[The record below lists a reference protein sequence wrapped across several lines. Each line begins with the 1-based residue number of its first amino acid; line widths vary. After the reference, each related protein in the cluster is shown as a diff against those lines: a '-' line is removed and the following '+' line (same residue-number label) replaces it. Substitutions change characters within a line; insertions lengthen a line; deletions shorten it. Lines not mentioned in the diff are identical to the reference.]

1 MKDKNRQFEET
12 GAFLDLMS
20 KREKKRWEK
29 EQRKLMEEEKLAHNT
44 ENYTEQSNEIINN
57 NPIVNSTIEE
67 ENNFLESTDT
77 VTEENNEE
85 NKDIVTTQ
93 NVETPTEEENKF
105 QSVGEQNNESIHNTV
120 SFEQNPVHNE
130 NLTELEKTQK
140 ILEVTTEINTVN
152 HQELEEFSDL
162 DEDDASGGFNPV
174 IPIGI
179 SLIFIYAF
187 FIYIAVATDFKN
199 SIFLT
204 INIIILS
211 ILTLFFGLT
220 TLSNKK
226 HVNVF
231 AGIDLVIILSYI
243 LFNGISIIS
252 YDDMYKEKEIN
263 KKPIEEKEEQKPV
276 VEEKPEQVEKH
287 IYNCENENSTLN
299 ITYNTENQYIVYIK
313 RVEIFN
319 DDEAAK
325 EISSYYKDINGINV
339 KEEGKEIT
347 LEFDFNKL
355 DINQYKLAVTKH
367 NDSYRLESD
376 FSYIENNKILADKY
390 KNLEL
395 KNLTCSEIRSK

>member
-12 GAFLDLMS
+12 GAFLDVMS

-44 ENYTEQSNEIINN
+44 ENYTEQSNEIINS
-57 NPIVNSTIEE
+57 NPIVNSPIEE
-67 ENNFLESTDT
+67 ENNFSESAIT

-93 NVETPTEEENKF
+93 NVETPTEEENNF
-105 QSVGEQNNESIHNTV
+105 QSGGEQNNESIHNTV
-120 SFEQNPVHNE
+120 SFEQNPVYNE

-152 HQELEEFSDL
+152 HQKLEEFSDL

-187 FIYIAVATDFKN
+187 FIYIAVATDFTN
-199 SIFLT
+199 STFLT

-376 FSYIENNKILADKY
+376 FSYIENNKILADEY

-395 KNLTCSEIRSK
+395 KNLTCSEIRS

>member
-29 EQRKLMEEEKLAHNT
+29 EQRKLKEEENLAHNT
-44 ENYTEQSNEIINN
+44 ENHTEQSNEIINN
-57 NPIVNSTIEE
+57 NLGINTPIEETANTIE
-67 ENNFLESTDT
+67 STEII
-77 VTEENNEE
+77 TEE
-85 NKDIVTTQ
+85 T
-93 NVETPTEEENKF
+93 NVEANVEGEKSF

-120 SFEQNPVHNE
+120 SSEQNPVHNE

-187 FIYIAVATDFKN
+187 FIYIAVATDFTN
-199 SIFLT
+199 STFLT

-299 ITYNTENQYIVYIK
+299 ITYNT
-313 RVEIFN
+313 
-319 DDEAAK
+319 
-325 EISSYYKDINGINV
+325 
-339 KEEGKEIT
+339 
-347 LEFDFNKL
+347 
-355 DINQYKLAVTKH
+355 
-367 NDSYRLESD
+367 
-376 FSYIENNKILADKY
+376 
-390 KNLEL
+390 
-395 KNLTCSEIRSK
+395 

>member
-12 GAFLDLMS
+12 GAFLDVMS

-187 FIYIAVATDFKN
+187 FIYIAIATDFAN
-199 SIFLT
+199 STFLT

-376 FSYIENNKILADKY
+376 FSYIENNKILADEY

-395 KNLTCSEIRSK
+395 KNLTCSEIRS

>member
-29 EQRKLMEEEKLAHNT
+29 EQRKLKEEENLAHNT

-57 NPIVNSTIEE
+57 NLSVNTPIEETANTIE
-67 ENNFLESTDT
+67 STE
-77 VTEENNEE
+77 VITEE
-85 NKDIVTTQ
+85 T
-93 NVETPTEEENKF
+93 NVETNIVGEKSF
-105 QSVGEQNNESIHNTV
+105 QSVGEQNNENIHNTV

-140 ILEVTTEINTVN
+140 ILEVTTEINTVK

-187 FIYIAVATDFKN
+187 FIYIAVATDFTN
-199 SIFLT
+199 STFLT

-319 DDEAAK
+319 DEDATN

-376 FSYIENNKILADKY
+376 FSYIENNKILADEY

-395 KNLTCSEIRSK
+395 KNLTCSEIRS

>member
-12 GAFLDLMS
+12 GAFLDVMS

-57 NPIVNSTIEE
+57 NPIVNSPIEE
-67 ENNFLESTDT
+67 ENNFLESTDA

-187 FIYIAVATDFKN
+187 FIYIAVATDFTN
-199 SIFLT
+199 STFLT

-263 KKPIEEKEEQKPV
+263 KKPIEENEEQKPV

-313 RVEIFN
+313 RVELFN
-319 DDEAAK
+319 DDESTK

-339 KEEGKEIT
+339 KEEEKEIT

-376 FSYIENNKILADKY
+376 FSYIENNKILADEY

-395 KNLTCSEIRSK
+395 KNLTCSEIRS

>member
-12 GAFLDLMS
+12 GAFLDVMS

-57 NPIVNSTIEE
+57 NPIVNSPIEE

-187 FIYIAVATDFKN
+187 FIYIAIATDFAN
-199 SIFLT
+199 STFLT

-376 FSYIENNKILADKY
+376 FSYIENNKILADEY

-395 KNLTCSEIRSK
+395 KNLTCSEIRS

>member
-29 EQRKLMEEEKLAHNT
+29 EQRKLKEEENLAHNT
-44 ENYTEQSNEIINN
+44 ENHTEQSNEIINN
-57 NPIVNSTIEE
+57 NPIVNNPIEETANTIE
-67 ENNFLESTDT
+67 STE
-77 VTEENNEE
+77 VITEE
-85 NKDIVTTQ
+85 T
-93 NVETPTEEENKF
+93 NVETNGEGEKSF

-120 SFEQNPVHNE
+120 SSEQNPVHNE

-187 FIYIAVATDFKN
+187 FIYIAVATDFTN
-199 SIFLT
+199 STFLT

-319 DDEAAK
+319 DDEATT

-339 KEEGKEIT
+339 KEEEKEIT

-376 FSYIENNKILADKY
+376 FSYIENNKILADEY

-395 KNLTCSEIRSK
+395 KNLTCSEIRS